1 MFRTERDRMIDTPWQ
16 MHSCFLQVSA
26 SSTFRISRRNHVTLW
41 LKALQRSNST
51 ISGSGPE
58 LVDVSWKRLGV
69 PASVAATLRSAFP
82 HVENPTKTQ
91 ARLIP
96 AILSGKDVL
105 LKGHTGTGKCVE
117 STYRLLPNTILTNR
131 LNYRSFG
138 LILALLSDF
147 RVWRSEHES
156 HKKPG
161 NPSVSALVVVP
172 HKDLA
177 LQLARW
183 IQVITESKI
192 QVQPPEL
199 SSVVQVLAKVPGE
212 PLEDRLAELERITPH
227 ILIGTPQVLLN
238 NYDALKLHK
247 LNTVVV
253 DEVDYL
259 IETVPNLS
267 DHFKR
272 EKMRKKIAKYPGP
285 TRQLLNKIL
294 EPRMIKPNNPDPD
307 TTPTPTDT
315 TRRPQ
320 IHHTPQLI
328 LSTATFRSHLNRF
341 LFQGSGWLTRGD
353 MHLVKIN
360 GNPKEAETSPWSP
373 NATHSVLVVNEEL
386 EIRNIEGAIAAPD
399 SHPAPAEEG
408 EMATQAAGEGEGTLR
423 EVITEGVS
431 GVSLGEEDLLASEA
445 PEYETPPPWSPG
457 SIEAISICFAM
468 EVPQT
473 ALLVT
478 PATHPIRR
486 LIKELK
492 GYGVDARPLDMLSP
506 ITGKDHT
513 PNSESTGTAA
523 DCEGP
528 ILLVSTL
535 ANTRG
540 LDLPDLSHVF
550 VMGVLEGRV
559 DSYTHIAGRTARFG
573 KGGKVVTVVEKIEEE
588 VDDGKGG
595 KKMRVVKDEEKKMKG
610 ILREMRIIPRKIEHF
625 D

>member
-1 MFRTERDRMIDTPWQ
+1 M
-16 MHSCFLQVSA
+16 
-26 SSTFRISRRNHVTLW
+26 
-41 LKALQRSNST
+41 
-51 ISGSGPE
+51 
-58 LVDVSWKRLGV
+58 
-69 PASVAATLRSAFP
+69 
-82 HVENPTKTQ
+82 
-91 ARLIP
+91 
-96 AILSGKDVL
+96 
-105 LKGHTGTGKCVE
+105 
-117 STYRLLPNTILTNR
+117 TNR
-131 LNYRSFG
+131 PNYRSFG

-156 HKKPG
+156 HKKPT
-161 NPSVSALVVVP
+161 NPSVSALVIVP

-183 IQVITESKI
+183 IQVITKSKI

-238 NYDALKLHK
+238 NYDGLKLHK

-259 IETVPNLS
+259 IETVPNLQ
-267 DHFKR
+267 DQFKR
-272 EKMRKKIAKYPGP
+272 EKMKKKIANHPGP
-285 TRQLLNKIL
+285 TRHLLNKIL
-294 EPRMIKPNNPDPD
+294 EPRMTKPNDPNPDI
-307 TTPTPTDT
+307 TPTPTDT
-315 TRRPQ
+315 TSGPR

-341 LFQGSGWLTRGD
+341 LFQESGWLTRGD
-353 MHLVKIN
+353 MHLVKVD
-360 GNPKEAETSPWSP
+360 GNPGKTGTSTWLP
-373 NATHSVLVVNEEL
+373 NATHSVLVVNKDL

-399 SHPAPAEEG
+399 SHPTPVEDG
-408 EMATQAAGEGEGTLR
+408 EMATQVAGEGEATLR
-423 EVITEGVS
+423 EVVTEEVS
-431 GVSLGEEDLLASEA
+431 GVNLGEEDILASEA

-478 PATHPIRR
+478 PATHPIHR

-506 ITGKDHT
+506 ITRKNHT
-513 PNSESTGTAA
+513 PNSERIVTTA

-550 VMGVLEGRV
+550 VMGVPEGRV
-559 DSYTHIAGRTARFG
+559 DSYTHIAGRTCRFG
-573 KGGKVVTVVEKIEEE
+573 KDGKVVTIVEKNEEE
-588 VDDGKGG
+588 VDDVKGG
-595 KKMRVVKDEEKKMKG
+595 KKMRVVKDEEKKIRG
-610 ILREMRIIPRKIEHF
+610 ILREMRIVPRRIKHF

>member
-1 MFRTERDRMIDTPWQ
+1 M
-16 MHSCFLQVSA
+16 
-26 SSTFRISRRNHVTLW
+26 
-41 LKALQRSNST
+41 
-51 ISGSGPE
+51 
-58 LVDVSWKRLGV
+58 
-69 PASVAATLRSAFP
+69 
-82 HVENPTKTQ
+82 
-91 ARLIP
+91 
-96 AILSGKDVL
+96 
-105 LKGHTGTGKCVE
+105 
-117 STYRLLPNTILTNR
+117 
-131 LNYRSFG
+131 
-138 LILALLSDF
+138 ALLSDF

-156 HKKPG
+156 HKMPT

-192 QVQPPEL
+192 QVQRPEL
-199 SSVVQVLAKVPGE
+199 SSVVQVLAKIPGE
-212 PLEDRLAELERITPH
+212 LLEDRLVELERVTPH
-227 ILIGTPQVLLN
+227 ILIGTPQVLLD
-238 NYDALKLHK
+238 NYDRLKLHK

-267 DHFKR
+267 DQFKR
-272 EKMRKKIAKYPGP
+272 QKMRKKIAKYPGP

-294 EPRMIKPNNPDPD
+294 GPRMIKSNDPDPD
-307 TTPTPTDT
+307 ITPTPTHT
-315 TRRPQ
+315 TRQPQ
-320 IHHTPQLI
+320 IHHIPQLI

-341 LFQGSGWLTRGD
+341 LFQRSGWLTRGD

-360 GNPKEAETSPWSP
+360 GTPGKTETSAWLP
-373 NATHSVLVVNEEL
+373 NATHSVLVINEEF
-386 EIRNIEGAIAAPD
+386 EIRNIEGAIASPD
-399 SHPAPAEEG
+399 SRSTSLEEG
-408 EMATQAAGEGEGTLR
+408 ETAADEGEATLR
-423 EVITEGVS
+423 EIVTGEVS
-431 GVSLGEEDLLASEA
+431 GVGLGEEDVLSSEP
-445 PEYETPPPWSPG
+445 PEDEVPPPWSPG

-468 EVPQT
+468 DVPQT

-486 LIKELK
+486 LIKVLK

-506 ITGKDHT
+506 ITGKNHT
-513 PNSESTGTAA
+513 PDSQSTGTTA
-523 DCEGP
+523 DDGGP

-550 VMGVLEGRV
+550 IMGVPEGRV
-559 DSYTHIAGRTARFG
+559 DSYTHIAGRTGRFG
-573 KGGKVVTVVEKIEEE
+573 KGGKVVTVVEKIEE

-595 KKMRVVKDEEKKMKG
+595 KKTRVVKDEEKKMSG
-610 ILREMRIIPRKIEHF
+610 ILREMRIIPRRVEHF